1 MSKSCQFFKLLI
13 KIEWKLLDRE
23 LTLLFFSFFV
33 DTSIYMHAYI
43 MQTQFIELALQ
54 SFFIGSNDE
63 EFVFQLHFTKAIGF
77 LFSDFFFLKKKHFMQ
92 RISASIMKY

>member
-1 MSKSCQFFKLLI
+1 
-13 KIEWKLLDRE
+13 
-23 LTLLFFSFFV
+23 
-33 DTSIYMHAYI
+33 

-77 LFSDFFFLKKKHFMQ
+77 LFSDFFFFKEKTFY
-92 RISASIMKY
+92 AED